1 MKQQRYQ
8 RIEAGGNPRLETL
21 ELVVDGLE
29 AELVLVP
36 KDKLQVV
43 KALLAE
49 LAETRLKVDED
60 PWVGLLD

>member
-60 PWVGLLD
+60 PWAGLLD